1 MTVRELIELLEAEDP
16 DASVYRLAYDDE
28 MEVEIISVSKCE
40 TENGVL
46 II

>member
-1 MTVRELIELLEAEDP
+1 MTVKELIKLLQAEDP

-28 MEVEIISVSKCE
+28 IEIETISVSKCE